1 MLSSLIP
8 IIYLTCAATCF
19 YVALNVGFRLRWL
32 CMPFLFFFASLSV
45 LGTHHIA
52 WPQGLSDLWSLS
64 MVMWTIHVVSVLFC
78 EDPLEVLKRTDIQ
91 ATSGSS
97 QSTTREAPGETAR
110 IRNNPAWEL
119 DVAAGVDLSLVRVY
133 CRNICSLCTN
143 EI

>member
-1 MLSSLIP
+1 
-8 IIYLTCAATCF
+8 
-19 YVALNVGFRLRWL
+19 
-32 CMPFLFFFASLSV
+32 
-45 LGTHHIA
+45 
-52 WPQGLSDLWSLS
+52 

-133 CRNICSLCTN
+133 CRNICSLCAN